1 MLVAGVAVGK
11 AKRKNPRRTNSTRR
25 NDLRARVAAEGL
37 PCHLCGCPIDYTL
50 PHGHPMAYELDEIV
64 PVSRGGSPYD
74 PANVAPAHALC
85 NRRRGAMSVEAYR
98 ALYGMGGK
106 PAGLREWGDATSR
119 KWL

>member
-1 MLVAGVAVGK
+1 MRVAGVAVAGS
-11 AKRKNPRRTNSTRR
+11 KRKNPRRTNSTRR

-74 PANVAPAHALC
+74 RANVAPAHRIC
-85 NRRRGAMSVEAYR
+85 NQRRGAMSMEAFR
-98 ALYGMGGK
+98 AMQASGPIGRRNK
-106 PAGLREWGDATSR
+106 ADRPPTSREW
-119 KWL
+119 L